1 MAEQDALA
9 DVTRLLNEAAAHL
22 QAGRP
27 GQAEA
32 TAREVLDVDLEH
44 PGALHMLGVL
54 AGRAGR
60 AEAAVDLL
68 QRAIAPE
75 VRFYRPE
82 EGLMFLFPSYFYHRT
97 VPFESEQLRVS
108 IAFDILRDD

>member
-1 MAEQDALA
+1 MRRDGS
-9 DVTRLLNEAAAHL
+9 RRGRS
-22 QAGRP
+22 AGGRFRGGDERP
-27 GQAEA
+27 GHDSDRRH
-32 TAREVLDVDLEH
+32 TAR
-44 PGALHMLGVL
+44 G
-54 AGRAGR
+54 GRC
-60 AEAAVDLL
+60 
-68 QRAIAPE
+68 AIAPE